1 MEIIEERV
9 SEIEDRP
16 LEVIKS
22 EELKGRLGGVRKK
35 LDCMDLWDNNK
46 RSKICVIGLPE
57 GEEKYCSKTK
67 FEEIMRGTSHV
78 RYKL

>member
-22 EELKGRLGGVRKK
+22 EELKGRLGGSEKNWIAWICGTIIKGLKFVSLGSQKERKNTAVRQNVKK
-35 LDCMDLWDNNK
+35 
-46 RSKICVIGLPE
+46 
-57 GEEKYCSKTK
+57 
-67 FEEIMRGTSHV
+67 
-78 RYKL
+78 